1 MCTWEKLFL
10 SGVYLCAANP
20 EADDAEPGVAG
31 AGPGVPALDA
41 DERASAITLAR
52 VATLQ
57 IINKLAK
64 ANWIYILKLFTT

>member
-1 MCTWEKLFL
+1 M
-10 SGVYLCAANP
+10 YLCAANP

-57 IINKLAK
+57 IIN
-64 ANWIYILKLFTT
+64 NWRRQIEFIAYSNSQYYS

>member
-1 MCTWEKLFL
+1 MHYVHFERTFFWAAFM
-10 SGVYLCAANP
+10 YLCAANP

-57 IINKLAK
+57 NITN
-64 ANWIYILKLFTT
+64 